1 VEIGIEVMEGVD
13 VTGTEEVEMVVAV
26 ASEEATG
33 LGEVVDMAVVEEE
46 AAMVAVVDMEEEEA
60 ALRASSLAED

>member
-33 LGEVVDMAVVEEE
+33 LGEVVDMAVVEE

>member
-1 VEIGIEVMEGVD
+1 